1 MTDSKDDHIRALE
14 DEVRRLKLMLES
26 APDFI
31 TRLSVDGKF
40 LYFNRLAPGFEMSEV
55 IGTSVDNYV
64 PPEFRE
70 RAWQAMARVRETGT
84 VQQYE
89 TLGRTGVDTMGH
101 YLTRV
106 SPVLENG
113 EVTSLVL
120 IATDVTAL
128 EENRTLLQVALDAT
142 GLGIWTLDPGGSG
155 TWDDT
160 TREIFGVT
168 GDLPSPDLSGML
180 AERIP
185 EADKSLVTDGLQQA
199 VLTGRYGPLEHRIVR
214 PDGELR
220 WVSASG
226 TALRDHEGK
235 LLRIVGSVQDITHRR
250 VLEARLLEAQKL
262 ESIGRLAGGVAHDFN
277 NMLTAIL
284 GNVALAMRSSSL
296 DEVQPHLSEVREA
309 AERSASLTAQLLAFA
324 RRQVIE
330 PKVIDPNSLID
341 RLNALLCRVL
351 GEHITLTVELRSTA
365 CVRVD
370 ASQLEQVVLN
380 LVTNAR
386 DSMPRGGRLSVQTT
400 DVELSDGQAR
410 GQLDA
415 ARGPYVRIAVSDTGG
430 GIPAE
435 ALPHVFE
442 PFFTTRQ
449 GGTGLGLATCYG
461 IVKQSGGH
469 ITVHSTLDQGT
480 TFVVYLPRIDAREA
494 ECAPPAAPVVPS
506 VKGERILVVED
517 EPAVRSVIERTL
529 ELASYRVVDASNGDE
544 GLRIADA
551 QGPFDILITDAVMPG
566 MSGWEV
572 GKRLGALWPK
582 LRILYIS
589 GYTEDAILHGG
600 VLEPGVRFLQKPF
613 SPTELLSALRRALN
627 APLSDSSS

>member
-1 MTDSKDDHIRALE
+1 MTESTDDHIRALE
-14 DEVRRLKLMLES
+14 EENRRLKLMLES

-31 TRLSVDGKF
+31 TRISVDGKF
-40 LYFNRLAPGFEMSEV
+40 LYLNRLAAGFQMSDV
-55 IGTSVDNYV
+55 VGTSVDNYV

-70 RAWQAMARVRETGT
+70 RAWQAMATARETGT
-84 VQQYE
+84 VQQYA
-89 TLGRTGVDTMGH
+89 TLGRTAVNTVGH

-106 SPVLENG
+106 SPVLEDG
-113 EVTSLVL
+113 VVTSMVM

-142 GLGIWTLDPGGSG
+142 GLGIWTMDPVGGG
-155 TWDDT
+155 TWDET
-160 TREIFGVT
+160 TRKIFGVT
-168 GDLPSPDLSGML
+168 EDLPSPNLSGML
-180 AERIP
+180 AQRIH
-185 EADKSLVTDGLQQA
+185 EADRARVTEGLEQA
-199 VLTGRYGPLEHRIVR
+199 VQSGRYGPIEHRIVH
-214 PDGELR
+214 PNGEVR

-226 TALRDHEGK
+226 VATRDHEGQ

-284 GNVALAMRSSSL
+284 GNVALATRSGSL
-296 DEVQPHLSEVREA
+296 DEVQPFLAEIREA
-309 AERSASLTAQLLAFA
+309 AERSAALTAQLLAFA

-330 PKVIDPNSLID
+330 PKVIDPNALID
-341 RLNALLCRVL
+341 RLTALLRRVL
-351 GEHITLTVELRSTA
+351 GEHIALTIALRSTA
-365 CVRVD
+365 CVKVD

-386 DSMPRGGRLSVQTT
+386 DSLPRGGRLSVETS
-400 DVELSDGQAR
+400 DVELSDAQAH

-415 ARGPYVRIAVSDTGG
+415 TRGPYLRIAVSDTGG

-442 PFFTTRQ
+442 PFFTTRP

-469 ITVHSTLDQGT
+469 ITVHSTPEQGT
-480 TFVVYLPRIDAREA
+480 TFVVYLPRIDEREA
-494 ECAPPAAPVVPS
+494 ESAPRVAAVTPS
-506 VKGERILVVED
+506 VNGERVLVVED
-517 EPAVRSVIERTL
+517 EPAVRSVIARSL
-529 ELASYRVVDASNGDE
+529 ALASYRVVVASNGAE
-544 GLRIADA
+544 GLRVAGE
-551 QGPFDILITDAVMPG
+551 QGPFDILVTDLVMPG

-589 GYTEDAILHGG
+589 GYTEDAIVHGG
-600 VLEPGVRFLQKPF
+600 VLEPGVKFLQKPF
-613 SPTELLSALRRALN
+613 SPAELLSALRHLLPA
-627 APLSDSSS
+627 A

>member
-14 DEVRRLKLMLES
+14 DEVKRLRLMLES

-40 LYFNRLAPGFEMSEV
+40 LYLNRLAPGFEMKDV

-64 PPEFRE
+64 PAEFRE
-70 RAWQAMARVRETGT
+70 RAWQAMARARETGT

-89 TLGRTGVDTMGH
+89 TLGRTGVDTIGH
-101 YLTRV
+101 YLTRI
-106 SPVLENG
+106 SPVLEDG
-113 EVTSLVL
+113 VVTSMVL
-120 IATDVTAL
+120 IATDVTTL

-142 GLGIWTLDPGGSG
+142 GLGIWTMDPGGAG
-155 TWDDT
+155 TWDET
-160 TREIFGVT
+160 TRRIFGVME
-168 GDLPSPDLSGML
+168 DLPSPDLSAML

-185 EADKSLVTDGLQQA
+185 EADRLRVREGLEQA
-199 VLTGRYGPLEHRIVR
+199 VVTGRYGPLEHRIVH
-214 PDGELR
+214 PDGEVR

-284 GNVALAMRSSSL
+284 GNVALAMSSTSL
-296 DEVQPHLSEVREA
+296 DELQPLLTEVREA

-330 PKVIDPNSLID
+330 PKVIDPNSLIQ
-341 RLNALLCRVL
+341 RLNALLGRVL
-351 GEHITLTVELRSTA
+351 GEHIKLTVELRSTA

-386 DSMPRGGRLSVQTT
+386 DSMPSGGQLSVQTS
-400 DVELSDGQAR
+400 DVELSDSQAR
-410 GQLDA
+410 GHLDA
-415 ARGPYVRIAVSDTGG
+415 TRGSYVRIAVSDTGG

-469 ITVHSTLDQGT
+469 ITVHTTLDQGT
-480 TFVVYLPRIDAREA
+480 TFVVYLPRIDAGEA
-494 ECAPPAAPVVPS
+494 EFTPPAAPVVPS
-506 VKGERILVVED
+506 VTGERVLVVED

-529 ELASYRVVDASNGDE
+529 ELASYRVVVASNGDE
-544 GLRIADA
+544 GLRIASA

-589 GYTEDAILHGG
+589 GYTEDAVVHGG
-600 VLEPGVRFLQKPF
+600 VLEPGVKFLQKPF
-613 SPTELLSALRRALN
+613 SPSELLSMLRRVLN
-627 APLSDSSS
+627 APLGDS

>member
-14 DEVRRLKLMLES
+14 DEVKRLRLMLES

-40 LYFNRLAPGFEMSEV
+40 LYFNRLAPGFEMKDV

-70 RAWQAMARVRETGT
+70 RAWQAMARARETGT

-89 TLGRTGVDTMGH
+89 TLGRTGPDTMGH
-101 YLTRV
+101 YLTRI
-106 SPVLENG
+106 SPVLEIG
-113 EVTSLVL
+113 VVTSLVL

-142 GLGIWTLDPGGSG
+142 GLGIWTMDPGGGG
-155 TWDDT
+155 TWDET
-160 TREIFGVT
+160 TRRIFGVT
-168 GDLPSPDLSGML
+168 QDLPSPDLRAML

-185 EADKSLVTDGLQQA
+185 EADRLRVREGLEQA
-199 VLTGRYGPLEHRIVR
+199 VVTGRYGPLEHRIVQ
-214 PDGELR
+214 PDGEVR

-226 TALRDHEGK
+226 IALRDHEGN

-296 DEVQPHLSEVREA
+296 DELQPLLTEVREA

-330 PKVIDPNSLID
+330 PKVIDPNSLIE
-341 RLNALLCRVL
+341 RLNALLGRVL
-351 GEHITLTVELRSTA
+351 GEHITLTVELRSAA

-386 DSMPRGGRLSVQTT
+386 DSMPSGGRLSVQTS
-400 DVELSDGQAR
+400 DVELSDSQAR
-410 GQLDA
+410 GQLEA
-415 ARGPYVRIAVSDTGG
+415 TRGSYVRIAVSDTGG

-469 ITVHSTLDQGT
+469 ITVHSTLAQGT
-480 TFVVYLPRIDAREA
+480 TFAVYLPRIDAREA
-494 ECAPPAAPVVPS
+494 DCMPPAAQVVPS
-506 VKGERILVVED
+506 VSGERVLVVED

-529 ELASYRVVDASNGDE
+529 ELASYCVVVASNGEE
-544 GLRIADA
+544 GLRIANA

-589 GYTEDAILHGG
+589 GYTEDAVAHGG
-600 VLEPGVRFLQKPF
+600 VLERGVKFLQKPF
-613 SPTELLSALRRALN
+613 SPSELLSMLRRVLN
-627 APLSDSSS
+627 APLGDS

>member
-14 DEVRRLKLMLES
+14 DEVKRLRLMLES

-31 TRLSVDGKF
+31 TRLSVDGKL
-40 LYFNRLAPGFEMSEV
+40 LYLNRLAPGFEMKDV

-70 RAWQAMARVRETGT
+70 RAWQAMARARETGT

-89 TLGRTGVDTMGH
+89 TIGRTGVDTIGH

-113 EVTSLVL
+113 VVTSMVL
-120 IATDVTAL
+120 IATDVTVL

-142 GLGIWTLDPGGSG
+142 GLGIWSMDPNGGG
-155 TWDDT
+155 TWDET
-160 TREIFGVT
+160 TRRIFGASE
-168 GDLPSPDLSGML
+168 GLPLPDLSGVL
-180 AERIP
+180 AQSVH
-185 EADKSLVTDGLQQA
+185 EADRLLVSDGLQQA
-199 VLTGRYGPLEHRIVR
+199 VLTGRYGPLEHRIVH
-214 PDGELR
+214 PDGEVR

-284 GNVALAMRSSSL
+284 GNAALAVRASSL
-296 DEVQPHLSEVREA
+296 DEVQPLLSEIRVA
-309 AERSASLTAQLLAFA
+309 AELSASLTAQLLAFA

-330 PKVIDPNSLID
+330 PKVIDPNSLIV
-341 RLNALLCRVL
+341 RLNALLGRVL

-386 DSMPRGGRLSVQTT
+386 DSMPSGGRLSVQTS
-400 DVELSDGQAR
+400 DVELSGAQAH

-415 ARGPYVRIAVSDTGG
+415 TRGPYVRIAVSDTGG

-469 ITVHSTLDQGT
+469 ITVHTTLDQGT
-480 TFVVYLPRIDAREA
+480 TFVVYLPRIDAREVA
-494 ECAPPAAPVVPS
+494 CSSPAAPVVLS
-506 VKGERILVVED
+506 VTGERVLVVED

-529 ELASYRVVDASNGDE
+529 ELASYRVVVASNGDE
-544 GLRIADA
+544 GLRIANA
-551 QGPFDILITDAVMPG
+551 QGPFDLLITDAVMPG

-572 GKRLGALWPK
+572 GKRLGALWPE

-589 GYTEDAILHGG
+589 GYTEDAIVHGG

-613 SPTELLSALRRALN
+613 SPTELLSTLRRVLN
-627 APLSDSSS
+627 APSSDN

>member
-1 MTDSKDDHIRALE
+1 MTDSKDDRIRALE

-31 TRLSVDGKF
+31 TRLSVDGRF
-40 LYFNRLAPGFEMSEV
+40 LYLNRLAAGFQMSDV
-55 IGTSVDNYV
+55 IGTSVDAYV

-70 RAWQAMARVRETGT
+70 RAWQAMTRARETGT
-84 VQQYE
+84 VQQYA
-89 TLGRTGVDTMGH
+89 TLGRTGVDTVGH

-113 EVTSLVL
+113 EVTSMVM

-128 EENRTLLQVALDAT
+128 EENRTLLQVVLDAT
-142 GLGIWTLDPGGSG
+142 GLGIWTMDPVGGG
-155 TWDDT
+155 TWDET
-160 TREIFGVT
+160 TRKIFGVV
-168 GDLPSPDLSGML
+168 GDLPSPNLSGML
-180 AERIP
+180 AERIH
-185 EADKSLVTDGLQQA
+185 EADRERVAQGLEQA
-199 VLTGRYGPLEHRIVR
+199 VQTGRYGPLEHRIVHS
-214 PDGELR
+214 DGEVR
-220 WVSASG
+220 WVAATG
-226 TALRDHEGK
+226 VATRDHEGK
-235 LLRIVGSVQDITHRR
+235 LLRIVGSVQDITDRR

-284 GNVALAMRSSSL
+284 GNVVLATRAESL
-296 DEVQPHLSEVREA
+296 DEVQLFLAEIREA
-309 AERSASLTAQLLAFA
+309 AERSAALTAQLLAFA

-330 PKVIDPNSLID
+330 PKVIDPNSLLE
-341 RLNALLCRVL
+341 RLNSLLRRVL
-351 GEHITLTVELRSTA
+351 GEHITLTVELCSAA
-365 CVRVD
+365 CVKVD

-386 DSMPRGGRLSVQTT
+386 DSMPRGGQLRVETT
-400 DVELSDGQAR
+400 DVELSAAEAHGP
-410 GQLDA
+410 LDA
-415 ARGPYVRIAVSDTGG
+415 TRGSYVRIAVSDTGS
-430 GIPAE
+430 GISAE

-469 ITVHSTLDQGT
+469 ITVHSVLEQGT
-480 TFVVYLPRIDAREA
+480 TFVVYLPRVDACEPEPA
-494 ECAPPAAPVVPS
+494 LPVASVAPAGT
-506 VKGERILVVED
+506 GERVLVVED

-529 ELASYRVVDASNGDE
+529 QLASYRVVVARNGAE

-572 GKRLGALWPK
+572 GKRLGALWPS

-589 GYTEDAILHGG
+589 GYTEDAIAHGG
-600 VLEPGVRFLQKPF
+600 VLEPGVEFLQKPF
-613 SPTELLSALRRALN
+613 SPADLLSAVRGVPHTRSA
-627 APLSDSSS
+627 SSR